1 MSDPFFDHLEQSR
14 TAWVQQHG
22 PNDIEVRGKAG
33 WHFCFALLAIG
44 PAAKKRI
51 YSFGRMTGMY
61 AKPSHVITRNEFTDH
76 YYPSTEQF
84 YGGNGQ
90 TQHPIKLTS
99 SANEESFGGP
109 LVAAC
114 DVDGQLWVYGNVPAS
129 TAQAHNQLGL
139 GPDSPEFLGWSND
152 FRTAKNHRSGMTPV
166 YGEQGE
172 LQNIR
177 FVQVGVSGRRSILQ
191 TPDSACMSALDAS
204 GALWFSGTACPRHF
218 AVEAQ
223 FPDDPGGVLTYFR
236 KAEFY
241 SYKDSTGLVELE
253 EPLRFTF
260 HAIGPTYI
268 MAIATTGKLYIWG
281 MRFLLGTV
289 ITDATPHEVSG
300 FVDSVQITNEGSGYQ
315 GFFTQVTVSD
325 PDLPS
330 GVKAAFSVSVV
341 GGKVVSIRIENP
353 GYGYTSAPTITISDG
368 RNGVGATAAATL
380 FNRSWVYCSGTFGT
394 RSGSGFLDG
403 FSAITDDGELFSWG
417 DSSPAI
423 YESDNPDFDSS
434 TSPMSAAYQS
444 AGGYVQVHR
453 TQGGGIAL
461 TASGAISTWGEQ
473 DATPDLTAQPSLT
486 PLVSDDTYTKVAAS
500 LLGMAALTSDGR
512 VFTCGSELTCGRGFS
527 STFRWSW
534 GSVSGSAVWSGLWG
548 GRNGFILNR
557 EEEFDADGNRINPI
571 PPGLT

>member
-14 TAWVQQHG
+14 TAWVRQHG
-22 PNDIEVRGKAG
+22 PSDIEVRGKAG
-33 WHFCFALLAIG
+33 WHFCFALLPIG
-44 PAAKKRI
+44 PASKNRI

-61 AKPSHVITRNEFTDH
+61 AKPSHVITQNEFTDH

-90 TQHPIKLTS
+90 TQHPIKLES
-99 SANEESFGGP
+99 SANETMRGGP
-109 LVAAC
+109 LIVAC
-114 DVDGQLWVYGNVPAS
+114 DVQGQLWVDGNSPAN

-139 GPDSPEFLGWSND
+139 GPDAPEFLGWNND
-152 FRTAKNHRSGMTPV
+152 FRTAKHVRSGMTPV

-177 FVQVGVSGRRSILQ
+177 FVQVGVSGRRSLLQ

-204 GALWFSGTACPRHF
+204 GALWFSGTACPRYF

-268 MAIATTGKLYIWG
+268 VAIATTGKLYIWG
-281 MRFLLGTV
+281 MQFLLGTV

-300 FVDSVQITNEGSGYQ
+300 FVDSVQITNEGSRYD
-315 GFFTQVTVSD
+315 GFYTQVTVSD

-341 GGKVVSIRIENP
+341 GGKVVSIRIDNP

-380 FNRSWVYCSGTFGT
+380 FNRSWTHCTGATNI
-394 RSGSGFLDG
+394 LG
-403 FSAITDDGELFSWG
+403 FSAITDNGKLYSWG
-417 DSSPAI
+417 EYSPAVYESETPLLSSP
-423 YESDNPDFDSS
+423 S
-434 TSPMSAAYQS
+434 SPMSAAYQS
-444 AGGYVQVHR
+444 AGGYVQVER
-453 TQGGGIAL
+453 AQAGGIAL
-461 TASGAISTWGEQ
+461 TSSGGIDTWGEP
-473 DATPDLTAQPSLT
+473 DITPTLTAQERLT

-500 LLGMAALTSDGR
+500 LLSIAALTSDGR
-512 VFTCGSELTCGRGFS
+512 VFTAGSDRTCGRGFS
-527 STFRWSW
+527 PTFRWSW
-534 GSVSGSAVWSGLWG
+534 GAVSGSAVWSGLWG
-548 GRNGFILNR
+548 GDAGFILNR
-557 EEEFDADGNRINPI
+557 DEEFDADGNRIDPI